1 MCISV
6 LCAYIKYQQGK
17 MIKLILSLAF
27 WSPLQ
32 KSDCISSSLETINI
46 IIYRSILVEQIL
58 LLCVFQPSSLRAK
71 QKTYPNK

>member
-32 KSDCISSSLETINI
+32 KI
-46 IIYRSILVEQIL
+46 
-58 LLCVFQPSSLRAK
+58 
-71 QKTYPNK
+71 